1 MGKVLMQNIVEFQK
15 NLPPTICGF
24 VLGLEGF
31 RN

>member
-1 MGKVLMQNIVEFQK
+1 MQNIIEFQK